1 MKIQGKGKKMRTI
14 EPPISLLMDTYAY
27 LDEIE
32 ELSIPT
38 WSTKG
43 KYIFH
48 GREFG
53 ELDLSYVSHL
63 FAHFF
68 AMAGIDSHLH
78 RARAHYVFKVV
89 EGKVQELAENGNLDE
104 LHIASILRFVADRVG
119 HEDIKTLR
127 YYISLA
133 LLRIRAAERRIIAD

>member
-1 MKIQGKGKKMRTI
+1 MKIQGKGKKTRTI

-32 ELSIPT
+32 ELSIPS
-38 WSTKG
+38 WSAKG

-89 EGKVQELAENGNLDE
+89 EGKVQELAENGDLDE

-133 LLRIRAAERRIIAD
+133 LLRIRATERRIIAD